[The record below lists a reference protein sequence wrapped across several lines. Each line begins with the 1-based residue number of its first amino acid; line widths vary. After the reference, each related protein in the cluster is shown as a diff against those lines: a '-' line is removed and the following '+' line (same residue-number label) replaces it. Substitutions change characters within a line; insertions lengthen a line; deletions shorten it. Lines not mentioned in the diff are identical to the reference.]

1 MFDKG
6 VIQHSSSPWASPVVL
21 ACKKDGS
28 VRFCIDCRKLS
39 EQEGCL
45 PIPRVEDTLDTL
57 AGLHWVSTLDLI
69 SGYWQV
75 EMRPEDRQDKTSFYT
90 PERFFEFKVM
100 HFGLCNAAI
109 TFRRLMD
116 AVLMDLYEYL
126 YNLKCVFERLASS

>member
-39 EQEGCL
+39 DQ
-45 PIPRVEDTLDTL
+45 EDTLDTL
-57 AGLHWVSTLDLI
+57 AGLRWLSTLDLI
-69 SGYWQV
+69 SRYWQV
-75 EMRPEDRQDKTSFYT
+75 EMRPD
-90 PERFFEFKVM
+90 ERFFEFKVM
-100 HFGLCNAAI
+100 HFGLCNATI

-116 AVLMDLYEYL
+116 AVLMDLYEHL